1 MTAYKLLA
9 LDMDGTLLDSRK
21 RVLPKTAEALERLAA
36 TGIAVAFSTGRGPAE
51 LTDYVPNL
59 PFIKYGSCIS
69 GGLVYDF
76 SKQLTVFCRP
86 FETELA
92 LEVMAAAQAEAPM
105 VHVLTTTQS
114 AAAAHALP
122 HMADF
127 HMGIYQEMYDRICS
141 PIDDMPAY
149 VRAHEGEVCKINL
162 YHRNPESRE
171 RTRRRL
177 TAAGLPVQLA
187 DAEVTS
193 LEVSPAGVSK
203 AEGLSRLCDYL
214 GITLA
219 EAVAVGDAPNDTQ
232 ALRVAGLPVAM
243 SNATPDI
250 KALAK
255 MVVADN
261 DHDGIAEVVS
271 KVFGVTA

>member
-1 MTAYKLLA
+1 MTAYRLLA
-9 LDMDGTLLDSRK
+9 LDMDGTLLDSNK
-21 RVLPKTAEALERLAA
+21 QVLPKTAEALERLAE
-36 TGIAVAFSTGRGPAE
+36 TGVAVAFSTGRGPAE
-51 LTDYVPNL
+51 LADYVPHL

-69 GGLVYDF
+69 GGLAYDF
-76 SKQLTVFCRP
+76 SRQHAVFCRP
-86 FETELA
+86 FETSLA
-92 LEVMAAAQAEAPM
+92 LAVMREAAQERPM
-105 VHVLTTTQS
+105 VHVLTTVQS
-114 AAAAHALP
+114 VAAAEALP

-127 HMGIYQEMYDRICS
+127 HMGIYQGMFDRICQPAVS
-141 PIDDMPAY
+141 MPDY

-162 YHRNPESRE
+162 YHRSPESRE
-171 RTRRRL
+171 RTRARL
-177 TAAGLPVQLA
+177 EAAGLAVQLA
-187 DAEVTS
+187 DAEETS

-232 ALRVAGLPVAM
+232 ALQVAGLPIAM
-243 SNATPDI
+243 GNATSDI
-250 KALAK
+250 KALAR

-271 KVFGVTA
+271 EVFGVTA